1 MICISTDAI
10 MELNILIE
18 ASIYFLAL
26 INPASKVLLLSSMH
40 PPLSRKVVWS
50 ISLKATLA
58 AFGIL
63 VLLASFGHV
72 ILTDL
77 FRIEVYSLRIS
88 GGIILFLFGLKAVQQ
103 GKFYELD
110 PGKPHPDSLSIVP
123 LGAPLIAGPGTIT
136 ASIAYASEHGI
147 LPALTALLLALV
159 LNMILMMFSNQIG
172 KILEKINATG
182 PLIRITGLIVSAV
195 AVQMICLGLNEWLA
209 QSHH

>member
-1 MICISTDAI
+1 MD
-10 MELNILIE
+10 LNILIE
-18 ASIYFLAL
+18 TSIYFLAL
-26 INPASKVLLLSSMH
+26 INPASKVLLLSSMD
-40 PPLSRKVVWS
+40 PPLSRGAVAA
-50 ISLKATLA
+50 ISCKASLA

-110 PGKPHPDSLSIVP
+110 HAQPRPDSISIVP

-147 LPALTALLLALV
+147 LPTLTALLLAL
-159 LNMILMMFSNQIG
+159 LANLLLMLFSNQIG
-172 KILEKINATG
+172 KLLEKINAIG

-209 QSHH
+209 QARQ